1 MATVTI
7 CSYFG
12 AQKNKDPCKEQ
23 KEVLGLIDFIGVQLI
38 SNVVSVSGIQQN
50 DSVIHTHIYF

>member
-23 KEVLGLIDFIGVQLI
+23 KEVLGLIDFIGVQLLY
-38 SNVVSVSGIQQN
+38 SVVLVST
-50 DSVIHTHIYF
+50 V